1 MDIGLKPAVD
11 ALLAEL
17 KAAPPEKVADVI
29 AKFEAALTDLDGTA
43 NAARDDL
50 NLLQPVLVEAKA
62 AIVSINALV
71 IPIASAIEE
80 LREVIALYKN
90 GIGIYPLQK

>member
-11 ALLAEL
+11 ALLLEL
-17 KAAPPEKVADVI
+17 KAAPPEKIAGIVASLE
-29 AKFEAALTDLDGTA
+29 KALQEIDGTA

-62 AIVSINALV
+62 AIVSVNALV
-71 IPIASAIEE
+71 IPFASALQE
-80 LREVIALYKN
+80 LREVIAMYKN
-90 GIGIYPLQK
+90 GIVISPVKP